1 MAHPHPSIPRL
12 IILLLAMTTL
22 LAGCGATTGAVGTT
36 RVLHIWYST
45 DDPVERVWSQQLAR
59 RFEASH
65 PSVHVQLTDY
75 SFEDLNTKLQLA
87 LAAGDPPDLA
97 YVTPRGPGIPAYV
110 ANHKLLNLAVAARDN
125 RWAERLRPG
134 LLSSYNRVFRFY
146 GASPGAVVAV
156 PTALAAVGVLYN
168 TRLLQALHLQ
178 VPRSLASF
186 QRDLR
191 IAKRAGDVPV
201 GIGNG
206 DGWLGDDWYLTLVN
220 AAISAAQ
227 LQPEQQLSPHFS
239 FKQAPFLRAGSI
251 LQHWSQ
257 RGYLTPD
264 FGGLDAQE
272 GIDQFFHGKTL
283 FQLVSSSED
292 SQIGQDE
299 RETRIP
305 VGVFAFPTN
314 GGRPVMPQSGYLGWV
329 VPQDGHN
336 HATAVAFINNLLTPA
351 TGRFLVRQGIIP
363 AQAGSRTAASA
374 RSSWLRQ
381 YLRALNT
388 ARPGVYI
395 DAAPIAN
402 LNGTM
407 EANVQLL
414 LQGYEQ
420 PAFLV
425 KSLQQVYT
433 SRGRHGSTA
442 RIDGEF

>member
-1 MAHPHPSIPRL
+1 MRSPALRVIV
-12 IILLLAMTTL
+12 LLCVSVIVLT
-22 LAGCGATTGAVGTT
+22 GCGSAAGSAGSAN
-36 RVLHIWYST
+36 VLHIWYST

-65 PSVHVQLTDY
+65 PSIHVQLTDY

-110 ANHKLLNLAVAARDN
+110 GNHKLLDLAAAARAD
-125 RWAERLRPG
+125 RWAKRLRPG
-134 LLSSYNRVFRFY
+134 LLSSYNAVFRFY
-146 GASPGAVVAV
+146 GARPSAIVAV
-156 PTALAAVGVLYN
+156 PTSLAAVGVLYN
-168 TRLLQALHLQ
+168 TRLLHALHLQ
-178 VPRSLASF
+178 APRSLGAF
-186 QRDLR
+186 QRDLA
-191 IAKRAGDVPV
+191 IAKRAGNVPI

-220 AAISAAQ
+220 AGIPAAQ
-227 LQPEQQLSPHFS
+227 LRPEQRLSPHFN
-239 FKQAPFLRAGSI
+239 FEQAPFLHAGSI
-251 LQHWSQ
+251 LQRWSQ

-283 FQLVSSSED
+283 FQFVSSSED

-299 RETRIP
+299 RETRLP

-314 GGRPVMPQSGYLGWV
+314 RGLSVMPQSGYLGWV
-329 VPQDGHN
+329 VPRDGHN
-336 HATAVAFINNLLTPA
+336 HETAIGFINDLLTPA
-351 TGRFLVRQGIIP
+351 IAGFLIHQGVIP
-363 AQAGSRTAASA
+363 AQSSSRITQRA

-381 YLRALNT
+381 YLHALNT
-388 ARPGVYI
+388 ARPGIYL

-425 KSLQQVYT
+425 KSLQEVYT
-433 SRGRHGSTA
+433 SHGSHGNTA